1 MGGTPGTAAV
11 PTVRGAVDDDHIPF
25 ADHLADL
32 PTLVTEH
39 LPRDSQFFQ
48 AGSIGRAAGGLFSL
62 DGVHP
67 TTIGVGVVAHEMLKI
82 CTTSLVRSAA
92 RTRTSM
98 GRAHGRC
105 HCPTSTGVL
114 SSDNLVS
121 RPDA

>member
-1 MGGTPGTAAV
+1 VGGTPCTAAV
-11 PTVRGAVDDDHIPF
+11 PTVRGPVDDDHITF
-25 ADHLADL
+25 ADL
-32 PTLVTEH
+32 PTPVTEH
-39 LPRDSQFFQ
+39 LPTDSQFFQ
-48 AGSIGRAAGGLFSL
+48 AGSNGRAAGGLFSL

-98 GRAHGRC
+98 GRAHRRC